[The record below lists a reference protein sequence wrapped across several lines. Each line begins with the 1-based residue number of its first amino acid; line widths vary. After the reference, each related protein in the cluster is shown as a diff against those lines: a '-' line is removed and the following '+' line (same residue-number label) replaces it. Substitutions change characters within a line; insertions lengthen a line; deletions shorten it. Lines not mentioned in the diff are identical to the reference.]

1 MATGDKYEG
10 NWLSGKKNGFGNF
23 KNYVFRSLYIYKWRC
38 L

>member
-10 NWLSGKKNGFGNF
+10 SWLSGKKNGFGNF
-23 KNYVFRSLYIYKWRC
+23 KYIFRSLYIHKWGC